1 MKPPNYHIRDLPEP
15 PLPVVST
22 KATTKLLRKLQKRR
36 GRSLTPTEAVFGRG
50 RGRPPGRG
58 KRVRARP
65 CPYCGHQF
73 GSAKWRTH
81 VTRCDPRGPG
91 PSGRRKQVAISAS
104 APKIALCHY
113 CQQPYG
119 AWALDQHEVVCPMR
133 PEVRQLTEE

>member
-36 GRSLTPTEAVFGRG
+36 GRSLTPTKTLFGGGRG
-50 RGRPPGRG
+50 GPP
-58 KRVRARP
+58 
-65 CPYCGHQF
+65 
-73 GSAKWRTH
+73 
-81 VTRCDPRGPG
+81 
-91 PSGRRKQVAISAS
+91 GRRKQVAISAS